1 MKQGLS
7 VILLAVVVLQSVSTL
22 AWGAVPDGGGTGNS
36 NAIYGDNLTQLAT
49 LIGRIINYLL
59 AIVGAISIILIIV
72 GGIRFIAA
80 GGDEKATAAAKQTIT
95 FAIVGLVIVLLAVL
109 MVNVLGN
116 LLGAKDLNIIRF
128 EYRP

>member
-1 MKQGLS
+1 MHSLS
-7 VILLAVVVLQSVSTL
+7 AV
-22 AWGAVPDGGGTGNS
+22 AWGAVPEGGSPGSSTS
-36 NAIYGDNLTQLAT
+36 IYGDNLTQLAT

-95 FAIVGLVIVLLAVL
+95 FAIVGLVISLLAVL
-109 MVNVLGN
+109 MVNVLGG
-116 LLGAKDLNIIRF
+116 LLGAKDLNIVRF